1 MTVGVLLV
9 LAVFGLLVA
18 MSVRRRGDRA
28 PKPGEGLRTVSSP
41 VSDDMVVIRALDA
54 PEAQVIRGLLAS
66 NGIPVG
72 LVGADPDFP
81 IGNRYPPQPGHRYR
95 LAVPADRVAEAEA
108 LLSGEDVGADPGD
121 VGTERP

>member
-18 MSVRRRGDRA
+18 MSVRRRGDRT
-28 PKPGEGLRTVSSP
+28 PRPGEGLRTVSSP
-41 VSDDMVVIRALDA
+41 VTDDMVVIRVLDA
-54 PEAQVIRGLLAS
+54 VEAQVVRGLLAS

-72 LVGADPDFP
+72 MVGRDPDRP
-81 IGNRYPPQPGHRYR
+81 LGVRYPAQPHNTYR

-121 VGTERP
+121 VGPERP